1 MALTRAFLTRLNE
14 LLAAR
19 RLKEGSAALDGEA
32 TQLARLDPKTEHA
45 TELLL
50 CVVQWIDVGY
60 SDHSLADRLIRRFP
74 ASVRE
79 RMPLADYLRVRMAE
93 AFRAMAAEN
102 ADEAIEILDF
112 VMKAE
117 RELNDQRMIALAHFW
132 MGRAHR
138 KKGEYEVALKHIS
151 QARKLTD
158 ALPGG
163 APAKAV
169 IQIQESWLLFQKNH
183 RKEALRLLDEAEAV
197 LKTADYPLALAN
209 IESARGRIVRRAG
222 EYSSALEH
230 FDRAIA
236 IYLSRHP
243 DHRNLARVLVNSAY
257 ATRLVA
263 LQLKKRIDSRAGRS
277 DGEKP
282 DGSLHARYE
291 ELCRTAYDSL
301 DRAERIYSLSD
312 NHGGIGAVLL
322 TKGQLHLDSG
332 DIDSAARV
340 SSKAYRLAHE
350 RNDHILMARA
360 RILQAAAEN
369 AHVDEQLGEDAD
381 IAVHASTAMKY
392 CDEALALAEHM
403 QNRRLLARAYL
414 TKGETAANDFLRDW
428 DKAKECV
435 ALATPLV
442 SSGDRDQL
450 REELSALKSKIVRAS
465 GVDDT
470 LRAWSDGVVGDKTF
484 QQVTEEFAEIVIPK
498 VWAREDKKISRVAE
512 RLSISPKKV
521 RRILRNVGLLDSS
534 DA

>member
-1 MALTRAFLTRLNE
+1 MTLTRAFLTRLNE

-291 ELCRTAYDSL
+291 ELCRTAHDSL

-392 CDEALALAEHM
+392 CDEALALAEHT

-414 TKGETAANDFLRDW
+414 AKGESAANDFLRDW